1 MCYINTRLFYYGIL
15 THLIREPDYD
25 LVMTFSIKKIFS
37 KKDDSKAV
45 EQKKTAPNDKPNS
58 NSEKTAKHDSPTGC
72 CGSCS

>member
-1 MCYINTRLFYYGIL
+1 
-15 THLIREPDYD
+15 
-25 LVMTFSIKKIFS
+25 MTFSIKKIFS